1 MKFFSLFIFSSLFHN
16 ALYACEVELFDKVY
30 KVQKEQRLQ
39 AKDLIRSSNCQHD
52 VLAKIAQILSNADGT
67 IGSDF
72 IEQELQK
79 DLNTKIE
86 ITSKKISIFDLN
98 DVIKTKLILDPS
110 LEFTDYKSLS
120 SQPTINLSQSENL
133 SVSCENCRS
142 LGEKNIKVDVISPLN
157 GQNKSVWFTAK
168 LNSRIMAVKAR
179 KNISFQQ
186 TNLSA
191 DDFVIEETLTTH
203 PENILTSLDNIHF
216 YRANRLILQN
226 SIVSTMDILPINLV
240 NYGTPVKA
248 VLNSDSIALE
258 RVLLPARS
266 ARFNEMIELNGPN
279 NKKIIGKVID
289 FNKVVIDL

>member
-110 LEFTDYKSLS
+110 LEFTDYKFLS